1 MCVMVNLRGTYTWLD
16 LFLEL
21 VGNMS
26 IGALGF
32 WVKFELA
39 IWARYINGNIVKG
52 LCSLCFEDREQDLY
66 FGLELK

>member
-1 MCVMVNLRGTYTWLD
+1 MCVVVNLLGMYTWFD
-16 LFLEL
+16 LFLAL

-39 IWARYINGNIVKG
+39 IWAQEPQKPIMYL
-52 LCSLCFEDREQDLY
+52 LCDFIK
-66 FGLELK
+66 LKILTVM